1 MNNQHKGRRHWW
13 EYLFLIIPLMIF
25 VLLIYYNPDLKRQ
38 AMDNLPADNPVP
50 TQDNSSSS
58 LDNDLQSSS
67 SQSSIVV
74 SSSSISSSSKS
85 SNSSQAIAAS
95 RPIKKPISKEVSIG
109 DTQSKKIALTFDG
122 GASAVQAPNILRILK
137 DNGVHSTFF
146 TTGKW
151 AENNP
156 ETIKQIVSEGHT
168 LGNHTYDH
176 QELTK
181 LTDAAIIE
189 EFAMAEKIIK
199 SIVPAT
205 TTKPYFRPPYG
216 DRNSHVLEVAGN
228 AGYQSIYWTIDALDW
243 QETATA
249 ESVKQKIYNN
259 VKNGAIILMH
269 VGDDI
274 TPAVLDEV
282 IKKLKSDG
290 YQPVTIDELL
300 G

>member
-1 MNNQHKGRRHWW
+1 MDNQHKGKRRWW

-25 VLLIYYNPDLKRQ
+25 VLLIYYNPDLKKQVR
-38 AMDNLPADNPVP
+38 DTLPIDSSASVVEN
-50 TQDNSSSS
+50 NSSPSAEQQT
-58 LDNDLQSSS
+58 LS
-67 SQSSIVV
+67 SQSSTASSATSFSSSKP
-74 SSSSISSSSKS
+74 SSSSST
-85 SNSSQAIAAS
+85 AS
-95 RPIKKPISKEVSIG
+95 ANRPIKNPISKEISIG
-109 DTQSKKIALTFDG
+109 NTQSKKIALTFDG
-122 GASAVQAPNILRILK
+122 GASATQAPQILNILKENDVR
-137 DNGVHSTFF
+137 STFF
-146 TTGKW
+146 VTGKW
-151 AENNP
+151 AQNNP
-156 ETIKQIVSEGHT
+156 ETIKLIVGGGHT

-181 LTDAAIIE
+181 LTDDAIVE
-189 EFAMAEKIIK
+189 EFAMTESIIK
-199 SIVPAT
+199 SIVPAV

-216 DRNSHVLEVAGN
+216 DRNSHVLTVAGN

-249 ESVKQKIYNN
+249 ESVKQKIFNN

-282 IKKLKSDG
+282 IKKLKGDG

-300 G
+300 S